1 MGNGAELARMV
12 NWESEEGEDAE
23 ETGSPLSVWLQER
36 VVTLTSFI
44 FVLYYAGSSPFALKE
59 GEKKNR
65 QTCLRTANVQK

>member
-1 MGNGAELARMV
+1 MLRRLAAPCLC
-12 NWESEEGEDAE
+12 G
-23 ETGSPLSVWLQER
+23 WLQER